1 MPLNERPRER
11 LRLNG
16 VESLSNIELI
26 SLLLKSGTKDLSVKE
41 VSLNLLNYIK
51 EIKNLKYITLQE
63 LNQIKGIGN
72 AKACLILG
80 MIELSKRMNEV
91 NINNI
96 KLTNPKI
103 VFDYFKNKIGDKKQ
117 ECFYCIYLDNSK
129 KILETKLLF
138 IGTINESL
146 VHPREIFKIAYQV
159 SASSII
165 CIHNHPSG
173 NINPSNNDLLITTN
187 LVNIGSLMGINII
200 DHIIIT
206 KDNYFS
212 FKENGKI

>member
-11 LRLNG
+11 LKLNG

-26 SLLLKSGTKDLSVKE
+26 SLLLKSGTKNLSVEE

-51 EIKNLKYITLQE
+51 EIQNLKYITLQE

-96 KLTNPKI
+96 KLINPKI

-129 KILETKLLF
+129 KILEIKLLF

-173 NINPSNNDLLITTN
+173 NINPSKNDILITNN
-187 LVNIGSLMGINII
+187 LVNISSLMGINII

-206 KDNYFS
+206 KENYFS